1 MFFCFFYSDNNVI
14 LLYLI
19 CIFIYFT
26 RLRNFEAKMTL
37 SLKRVT
43 DLNVEYISILNH

>member
-19 CIFIYFT
+19 YIFIYFT
-26 RLRNFEAKMTL
+26 KLRNFEAKITL
-37 SLKRVT
+37 PLKRVT